1 MKGLN
6 LQVDIAS
13 HYSLAFAQTQ
23 IPLIQRLQVELE
35 ESMEEGENVNKI
47 KDFDVIVH
55 TDSDVF
61 KPQIWHISELVA
73 GHSFQL
79 PRKNISLSK
88 AHLDAITE
96 SEQINVFIEVRK
108 FNDILFSIE
117 ETITLYPKN
126 YWAGQR
132 HMEELLAC
140 FVMPNASYVEKLIHK
155 ASDLLKSSDQGSQ
168 LDGYQSN
175 TRERPYLMAA
185 SIWNVICAEDIRYV
199 EPPASFAKEGQRI
212 RTPDDIFRSSTG
224 ACLDLSLLFA
234 ACFEH
239 IGLNPIIA
247 ITNSHAC
254 CGLWLID
261 DAFGLLT
268 NDDPQDIRKRIAAK
282 DIVLFETTL
291 AVQDNIISF
300 RQAEERAEQ
309 LVSESSE
316 DEFVYVIDIKTARKR
331 QITPLPT
338 KMDDTAIIKKLP
350 QEGPAA
356 LPVIPPLPPVRME
369 ESVVEDTPET
379 RVEKWK
385 RQLLDLT
392 KRNKLL
398 NLSDRSNAVRL
409 YCPDIGQIEDML
421 ADGQIFNFLS
431 SAKTPFAD
439 DARDPSL
446 FRLSAGNDPQVEY
459 ALEQLGSKVLVANES
474 EKSLEK
480 NLLNLFRKTKSDLEE
495 GGANTLYLAI
505 GFLKWKETPE
515 SIRVYKAPLLLI
527 PVELQRNSARSKV
540 KLKQREDDEPIFNST
555 LIEFLEND
563 YEVDLTRLGKELPE
577 DDSGIDVDL
586 VLSTVR
592 EKVKDIKG
600 FEVSNDIVLSNFSF
614 AKYLMWKDLTDR
626 VDELKDNTF
635 VKHLIDNPT
644 SPYLQDSE
652 FLNPDDIDDKL
663 KPEEMFVP
671 LNADSSQLVAIAA
684 SAKAQDF
691 VLEGPPG
698 TGKSET
704 IANIIAHNI
713 ALGRKVLFVAEKMAA
728 LNVVHRRI
736 EKVGLDHLCLEL
748 HSNKTNKRAVLD
760 QLKKSVNQQEA
771 RDQSGWLEEASK
783 LFEIRHSLN
792 DYVKELHKPSAFGL
806 SPRQAISRVARFK
819 DEMAFTLDWLNQ
831 SNQAPVKTIE
841 ELKSLRELTKKI
853 GLLFKDIESQ
863 DVTAFQ
869 LVEQDEWSNSWQ
881 RDFIQSTK
889 TLKSSLD
896 NIVDSATGLQNGFTF
911 LENASTIEDLAVYDA
926 LAFSV
931 TSVQEQ
937 SFHVAFESDITDTLS
952 KLKSAVSLKF
962 EVDKTANKLPFTFD
976 IEMLN
981 TQPVDRW
988 LNDCKLHESKNAIS
1002 KWFGLRSLTKEMRLA
1017 GVNGSATS
1025 SGLDQL
1031 KVLQNKCHNISEVIP
1046 LFEKDRIWG
1055 GWSTATDELNNYV
1068 SKLELVVK
1076 ATRTIASSSES
1087 PSSTIAKLK
1096 ELLSDG
1102 REFIMS
1108 GGRQAQTVES
1118 YSVAKKACADSS
1130 EAFESMGGNI
1140 NAKWTLASV
1149 IENCEQI
1156 IQEERRLNLWCS
1168 WIEVKNESSKF
1179 ELDPLI
1185 MSLESGAITADA
1197 SEHQFMHAF
1206 CHWLAP
1212 ILVDESSVLRKFHTT
1227 SHESLITEF
1236 RELDANLA
1244 NTTSD
1249 YISALVSARRPEKQS
1264 EEIAVGHGILST
1276 ELNKKS
1282 RHKPIRK
1289 LIEEMG
1295 DYLTTLKPCV
1305 MMSPLSVAQFLPT
1318 NMAKFDL
1325 VVFDEASQITVWDA
1339 VGAIARGK
1347 NVIVVGDPKQM
1358 PPTSFFS
1365 KQTVEEESDEEDLES
1380 ILDQALSAQMKHHRL
1395 TGHYR
1400 SRHES
1405 LIAFSNNHYYEN
1417 SLVTYPSSDTK
1428 ASAVELHR
1436 IEGVYSKG
1444 KNRNNPIEAQ
1454 AVCDFIVK
1462 TLTERKSKN
1471 LSLGVVTLNS
1481 EQQRC
1486 IEDLLDEKRR
1496 SHAELEKYFQATDDY
1511 DPIFVKNLESVQG
1524 DERDIIIM
1532 SLAFGPTELGGKTMS
1547 MNFGPLN
1554 KQGGERR
1561 LNVAITR
1568 ATTEVHVFSSFDPY
1582 MIDMSR
1588 TSALAVQ
1595 HLKNFLEFAERGP
1608 IALAEYTAAESG
1620 VDQFDSYFEEAV
1632 AIALRSRGWKI
1643 QTQVG
1648 VSKFRIDMGII
1659 NPDKPGKY
1667 LAGIECDGATYHGS
1681 PAARDRDRV
1690 RQIILEGLG
1699 WSIVRIWSTDYFI
1712 DSESIIERVHQQLEE
1727 LLINDRNTIDEEIVE
1742 DDEPI
1747 AKPDIKNE
1755 PDPKRYFDKDYQET
1769 LSEMAKTIL
1778 LEKNGISLKELASD
1792 IGWQHDLARTTQ
1804 KQVDHIEQVIS
1815 SWAGIVKHANV
1826 EKTVWTTPDDITLII
1841 PWRGIDAFG
1850 VSREW
1855 TSIPVPEQIG
1865 IAKLAL
1871 REQPESPVDYIFEE
1885 FRLSRRAKKT
1895 LEVFQS
1901 WINDAEHYESAD

>member
-1 MKGLN
+1 MEGLN
-6 LQVDIAS
+6 LNVDIAS

-23 IPLIQRLQVELE
+23 IPLIQRLQIELDG
-35 ESMEEGENVNKI
+35 SNENGDNTSKLQ
-47 KDFDVIVH
+47 DFEVIVQ

-61 KPQIWHISELVA
+61 KPQIWYVSELLG

-88 AHLDAITE
+88 TYLDNLTE
-96 SEQINVFIEVRK
+96 SEQINVLIEVRK
-108 FNDILFSIE
+108 ADDVLFSTE
-117 ETITLYPKN
+117 ETVTLYPKN

-140 FVMPNASYVEKLIHK
+140 FVMPNASYVEKLVHK
-155 ASDLLKSSDQGSQ
+155 ASDLLKSSNQGSQ

-185 SIWNVICAEDIRYV
+185 AIWNVICAEDIRYV

-212 RTPDDIFRSSTG
+212 RTPDDISRTYTG

-247 ITNSHAC
+247 MTDGHAC

-268 NDDPQDIRKRIAAK
+268 NDDPQDIRKRIASK

-291 AVQDNIISF
+291 AVQDNNVSF

-309 LVSESSE
+309 LVAESSE

-338 KMDDTAIIKKLP
+338 KIDDKSTIKKIS

-356 LPVIPPLPPVRME
+356 LPVVPPLPPVRLE

-398 NLSDRSNAVRL
+398 NLSDRSNAVKL
-409 YCPDIGQIEDML
+409 YCPDIGQVEDML

-431 SAKTPFAD
+431 SAKTPFAE
-439 DARDPSL
+439 DARDPNL

-459 ALEQLGSKVLVANES
+459 ALEQLSSKVLVANES

-480 NLLNLFRKTKSDLEE
+480 NLLNLFRKAKSDLEE

-515 SIRVYKAPLLLI
+515 STRVYKAPLLLI
-527 PVELQRNSARSKV
+527 PVELQRNSARSKI

-577 DDSGIDVDL
+577 DESGIDVNL

-600 FEVSNDIVLSNFSF
+600 FEVSNDIILSNFSF

-635 VKHLIDNPT
+635 VKHLIDTPT
-644 SPYLQDSE
+644 SPYLQNSE

-728 LNVVHRRI
+728 LNVVHRRL

-760 QLKKSVNQQEA
+760 QLKKSINQQNA
-771 RDQSGWLEEASK
+771 HDQSGWLEEASK
-783 LFEIRHSLN
+783 LFEIRQSLN
-792 DYVKELHKPSAFGL
+792 SYVKELHKQAAFGL

-831 SNQAPVKTIE
+831 SHQAPVKTAD

-853 GLLFKDIESQ
+853 GLIFKDIESR
-863 DVTAFQ
+863 DVKAFQ
-869 LVEQDEWSNSWQ
+869 LVKQDEWSNSWQ
-881 RDFIQSTK
+881 RDFIQSTR
-889 TLKSSLD
+889 TLKASLD
-896 NIVDSATGLQNGFTF
+896 NLVVSAKDLQNSFAF
-911 LENASTIEDLAVYDA
+911 LETASTIEDFVVYDA

-931 TSVQEQ
+931 ASVQAQ
-937 SFHVAFESDITDTLS
+937 SFNVAFESDITDTLS
-952 KLKSAVSLKF
+952 KLKTAVLLKV
-962 EVDKTANKLPFTFD
+962 EVDEEVKKSPLTLAIDALV
-976 IEMLN
+976 
-981 TQPVDRW
+981 TQPVEKW
-988 LNDCKLHESKNAIS
+988 LNDCKLHESKNVIS
-1002 KWFGLRSLTKEMRLA
+1002 KWFGLRSLTKEMQLA
-1017 GVNGSATS
+1017 GVNGSPTS
-1025 SGLDQL
+1025 ITLEQL
-1031 KVLQNKCHNISEVIP
+1031 KDLQNKCHTISEVIP
-1046 LFEKDRIWG
+1046 LFEKDRVWD
-1055 GWSTATDELNNYV
+1055 GWSTNADDLNKYT
-1068 SKLELVVK
+1068 SKLDAVVK
-1076 ATRTIASSSES
+1076 STRTIASASES
-1087 PSSTIAKLK
+1087 PSVTIAKLK

-1108 GGRQAQTVES
+1108 GGKQALSVES
-1118 YSVAKKACADSS
+1118 YTTAMKGYVDSN
-1130 EAFESMGGNI
+1130 EAFNSMGGNI
-1140 NAKWTLASV
+1140 NAKWTLDSV

-1156 IQEERRLNLWCS
+1156 IQEERRLNLWCN
-1168 WIEVKNESSKF
+1168 WIEIKNDASKF
-1179 ELDPLI
+1179 ELEPLI
-1185 MSLESGAITADA
+1185 ISLESGAISADD

-1212 ILVDESSVLRKFHTT
+1212 ILIDESSVLRKFHST

-1244 NTTSD
+1244 NTTAD
-1249 YISALVSARRPEKQS
+1249 YISALVSSRRPEKKS
-1264 EEIAVGHGILST
+1264 EEVAVGHGILST

-1289 LIEEMG
+1289 LIDEMG
-1295 DYLTTLKPCV
+1295 DYLSTLKPCV

-1405 LIAFSNNHYYEN
+1405 LIAFSNNHYYES

-1428 ASAVELHR
+1428 GSAVELHR
-1436 IEGVYSKG
+1436 VGGVYSKG

-1454 AVCDFIVK
+1454 AICDFIVK
-1462 TLTERKSKN
+1462 TLKERKGKN

-1496 SHAELEKYFQATDDY
+1496 THGELEKYFQATDDY

-1532 SLAFGPTELGGKTMS
+1532 SLGYGPTELGGKTMS

-1568 ATTEVHVFSSFDPY
+1568 ATSEMHIFSSFDPY

-1648 VSKFRIDMGII
+1648 VSKFRIDMGIV

-1690 RQIILEGLG
+1690 RQIILESLG
-1699 WSIVRIWSTDYFI
+1699 WNIIRIWSTDYFI

-1727 LLINDRNTIDEEIVE
+1727 LLVDDCNAIEEEIVE

-1747 AKPDIKNE
+1747 IQPEINNE
-1755 PDPKRYFDKDYQET
+1755 PDTKRYFDKDYQET
-1769 LSEMAKTIL
+1769 LSEMTKTIL
-1778 LEKNGISLKELASD
+1778 SEKNGISLKELVSD

-1804 KQVDHIEQVIS
+1804 KQVDHIEKVIS
-1815 SWAGIVKHANV
+1815 SWAGITKHTHG
-1826 EKTVWTTPDDITLII
+1826 EKTVWITPDNVKTVI

-1850 VSREW
+1850 VVREW

-1865 IAKLAL
+1865 LAQIALI
-1871 REQPESPVDYIFEE
+1871 ESPDFPVNYIFEE

-1895 LEVFQS
+1895 VEVFES
-1901 WINDAEHYESAD
+1901 WIKHAEELN